1 MHAAL
6 GGWSMT
12 LRWCVSS
19 SIRHVTFQRPMISIY
34 NRKGCGLAR
43 CCVRVRLTCTC
54 IVRTYP
60 AHLSLSLSLSRTA
73 THIHSSRSIM
83 YVRFVTGHACMYMC
97 TAPAI
102 IQQQTTTYAIQFT
115 GVRLDRFLV
124 ISGYLLFARDRTK
137 KNYIFCKYV

>member
-1 MHAAL
+1 
-6 GGWSMT
+6 MT

-34 NRKGCGLAR
+34 NRKGCLLAR
-43 CCVRVRLTCTC
+43 CVYVY
-54 IVRTYP
+54 VSH
-60 AHLSLSLSLSRTA
+60 AHVLYVHTQLISLSLSLSRTA

>member
-60 AHLSLSLSLSRTA
+60 AHLSLSLVLP
-73 THIHSSRSIM
+73 HIHSSRCIM
-83 YVRFVTGHACMYMC
+83 YVRFVTGHACVQRQLLYSI
-97 TAPAI
+97 TADCRRRRNSIHRRASSRPLAFWLLVV
-102 IQQQTTTYAIQFT
+102 TYCLLVTEQKK
-115 GVRLDRFLV
+115 LYFL
-124 ISGYLLFARDRTK
+124 
-137 KNYIFCKYV
+137 